1 MAKVKQKTAKIKA
14 NQEGIYFLKLTM
26 YLLLG
31 SLWIK
36 ITSGTELQIPV
47 PIGLLVGLAFVKH
60 EHFQIDRKIDYA
72 ILLIAALIGFWLPFG
87 VNGAL
92 RFLEEDASAL
102 DLNVGVVC
110 YPCLNPRGYILN
122 SRWVGENPHSR
133 VDLNRNFKDGS
144 EIEEVKIF
152 TESLSLERSRFHAAV
167 DLHETLPEDGVVMA
181 LQYPDREFD
190 PYEKTPDAFY
200 MWEIC
205 ADSG

>member
-87 VNGAL
+87 V
-92 RFLEEDASAL
+92 
-102 DLNVGVVC
+102 
-110 YPCLNPRGYILN
+110 YI
-122 SRWVGENPHSR
+122 
-133 VDLNRNFKDGS
+133 D
-144 EIEEVKIF
+144 
-152 TESLSLERSRFHAAV
+152 
-167 DLHETLPEDGVVMA
+167 M
-181 LQYPDREFD
+181 
-190 PYEKTPDAFY
+190 
-200 MWEIC
+200 
-205 ADSG
+205 